1 MLQLDYQVV
10 SVCSHDVYEMQTVLL
25 TGWRLLLVGVG
36 RLTELS
42 STAKMRAGGDTNQL
56 QHHITPTLFNIL

>member
-10 SVCSHDVYEMQTVLL
+10 SVCICSHDVYEMQTVLL

-36 RLTELS
+36 RLT
-42 STAKMRAGGDTNQL
+42 GP
-56 QHHITPTLFNIL
+56 I